1 MKDFFNS
8 KRIYYHD
15 TDCGG
20 VVYYANYLKY
30 LEESRTD
37 YFAQLGISLKD
48 LSQDSTWFVVARVE
62 INYKYPARYQDNLK
76 ILTRISKMKNVSIE
90 FFQKITKEDLTIIEA
105 DTTLVCVGSDFKPK
119 PIPDVLKDILIQQI

>member
-1 MKDFFNS
+1 MKDFLNS
-8 KRIYYHD
+8 KKIYYHD

-30 LEESRTD
+30 LEESRTE
-37 YFAQLGISLKD
+37 YFSELGINLKD
-48 LSQDSTWFVVARVE
+48 LSQGSTWFVVSRVE

-76 ILTRISKMKNVSIE
+76 ILTRISNIKNVSMG
-90 FFQKITKEDLTIIEA
+90 FFQKITKEDVTIIEA

-119 PIPDVLKDILIQQI
+119 PIPKDIKDILSQQI

>member
-1 MKDFFNS
+1 MEDYLNS
-8 KRIYYHD
+8 KKIYYHD

-48 LSQDSTWFVVARVE
+48 LSQDSTWFVVSRVE
-62 INYKYPARYQDNLK
+62 INYKYPARYQDSLK
-76 ILTRISKMKNVSIE
+76 ILTRISNMKNVSME
-90 FFQKITKEDLTIIEA
+90 FFQRINKEDTVIIEA
-105 DTTLVCVGSDFKPK
+105 NTTLVCVGFDFKPK
-119 PIPDVLKDILIQQI
+119 PIPKALKDILSQ